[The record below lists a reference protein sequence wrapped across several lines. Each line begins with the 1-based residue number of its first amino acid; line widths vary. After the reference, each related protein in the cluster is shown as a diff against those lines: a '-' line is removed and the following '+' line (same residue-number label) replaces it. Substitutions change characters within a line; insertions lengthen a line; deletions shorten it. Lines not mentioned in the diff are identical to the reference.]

1 MEPSR
6 HALRPTVMKML
17 LGVLLGLAALSAC
30 GTGSGGD
37 SPGAGDDGLTGRT
50 FVSADIDAAPTRALL
65 PGSRVSLSFET
76 DTRLSASVGC
86 NTMSGPVRLH
96 GGLLALPESL
106 AMTEMGC
113 EPALIARD
121 RWLETFLSRQPLYDI
136 TGARL
141 VLTRAGTS
149 ITFVEA
155 AAPRTPPG
163 GEAGGGTDQRV
174 GTG

>member
-1 MEPSR
+1 
-6 HALRPTVMKML
+6 
-17 LGVLLGLAALSAC
+17 
-30 GTGSGGD
+30 
-37 SPGAGDDGLTGRT
+37 
-50 FVSADIDAAPTRALL
+50 
-65 PGSRVSLSFET
+65 
-76 DTRLSASVGC
+76 
-86 NTMSGPVRLH
+86 MSGPVRLH

-141 VLTRAGTS
+141 VLTRAGT
-149 ITFVEA
+149 FVEA